1 MDLPPTGNGRRVF
14 GENILLILK
23 LTKMK
28 NVIIVIAISY
38 FADNASVNSQTKK
51 MMKAIKKAEKSEY
64 AVKGRTIVIKV

>member
-1 MDLPPTGNGRRVF
+1 
-14 GENILLILK
+14 
-23 LTKMK
+23 MK